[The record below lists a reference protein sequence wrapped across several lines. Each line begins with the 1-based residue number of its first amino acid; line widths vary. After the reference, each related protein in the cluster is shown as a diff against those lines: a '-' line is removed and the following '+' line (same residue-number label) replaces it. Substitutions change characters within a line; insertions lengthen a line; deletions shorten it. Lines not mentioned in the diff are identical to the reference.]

1 MKDYAYNPKEYVV
14 PTGKEITVNIVNN
27 GTVTHNFIIMKAGA
41 NVGQDFDDE
50 DEANVYWRVQLSPG
64 KSATASF
71 TAPSKPGEYVI
82 VCGTAG
88 HYIAGMTG
96 KLVVVAP

>member
-1 MKDYAYNPKEYVV
+1 MKDYAYDPKEHVV
-14 PTGKEITVNIVNN
+14 PAGKDITVHLVNS
-27 GTVTHNFIIMKAGA
+27 GTVTHNFIIMKAGT
-41 NVGQDFDDE
+41 NIGQDFDEE
-50 DEANVYWRVQLSPG
+50 DEPHIYWQVQLSPG
-64 KSATASF
+64 KSATSSF

-82 VCGTAG
+82 VCSTAG